1 MAFREKIIGGGKPN
15 GVYLG
20 RYRDPKTNAPG
31 PEIWLPWLD
40 PVLIIGRNRSGKDVG
55 ILIANALKREKNLSV
70 SEVVIDTRL
79 EAAAICALYRRS
91 LGPCWVGNA
100 FN

>member
-1 MAFREKIIGGGKPN
+1 MVWPWREKIIGGGKPN

-40 PVLIIGRNRSGKDVG
+40 PVLIVGRNRSGKDVG
-55 ILIANALKREKNLSV
+55 LVIANALLRERILEI
-70 SEVVIDTRL
+70 SEVFCDTRL
-79 EAAAICALYRRS
+79 EAAAICGPYRRQ
-91 LGPCWVGNA
+91 LGPSWN
-100 FN
+100 